1 MWELPLAVLN
11 QLLVWDDLQL
21 GIKPR
26 WLTSANSV
34 ERDINQ
40 LFADALTAAG

>member
-34 ERDINQ
+34 ERYINQ
-40 LFADALTAAG
+40 LLADALTPTL

>member
-26 WLTSANSV
+26 WLTSANSA

-40 LFADALTAAG
+40 LLADALTATL

>member
-26 WLTSANSV
+26 WLTSTNSV

-40 LFADALTAAG
+40 LLADALTADG